1 MSKMKQTTHQLMEA
15 LPWKRM
21 RNCFG
26 AGRPCN
32 RECVDP
38 AEEMALYVF
47 GRTRID
53 VSIPFAEKGD
63 DCMVY
68 VIKIS
73 IGEVWWTVKHRYKEF
88 DALHTQ
94 LVLNHGLR
102 KDLLPAKK
110 IIGNKDPE
118 FIERRREDLEVY
130 IKKIVQFLEKALP
143 LEVCS
148 FLEFEEY
155 EVYSIIR
162 KMAAEVYTTGETK
175 LMTEKSLSMNP
186 LQLHAISQKIQLP
199 RSPVEQLSVEDFAH
213 VLDFLSNIESLEVVG
228 DRDFYLNSN
237 LILNSLPY
245 ELTVFKQLK
254 HLRFSGANVASLACA
269 RHLRAGVETLSAQH
283 CGLKSIADLLICDNV
298 HKTFDSKVSG
308 SKDWPTLTLCTTLSA
323 YSSPEPT
330 HFPNWYLLW

>member
-1 MSKMKQTTHQLMEA
+1 MKEINLIEIQ
-15 LPWKRM
+15 
-21 RNCFG
+21 RN
-26 AGRPCN
+26 AN
-32 RECVDP
+32 DMITWSEL
-38 AEEMALYVF
+38 AK
-47 GRTRID
+47 T
-53 VSIPFAEKGD
+53 
-63 DCMVY
+63 
-68 VIKIS
+68 
-73 IGEVWWTVKHRYKEF
+73 RYKPS
-88 DALHTQ
+88 
-94 LVLNHGLR
+94 
-102 KDLLPAKK
+102 KIAKK
-110 IIGNKDPE
+110 I
-118 FIERRREDLEVY
+118 R
-130 IKKIVQFLEKALP
+130 
-143 LEVCS
+143 
-148 FLEFEEY
+148 
-155 EVYSIIR
+155 
-162 KMAAEVYTTGETK
+162 
-175 LMTEKSLSMNP
+175 KSLFEFVS
-186 LQLHAISQKIQLP
+186 QLHAISQKIQLP

-330 HFPNWYLLW
+330 HFPNWYLLWWLVFGKGFQL